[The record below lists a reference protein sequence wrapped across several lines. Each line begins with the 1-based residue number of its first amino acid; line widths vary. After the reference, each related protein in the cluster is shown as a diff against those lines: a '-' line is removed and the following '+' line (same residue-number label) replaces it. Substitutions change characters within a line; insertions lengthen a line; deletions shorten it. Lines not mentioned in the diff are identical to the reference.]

1 MEETIIN
8 NSQTNDNIKVKPKTI
23 NKPSKCDVCGAA
35 ITWFHRARHLKTKT
49 HSDAIYVNHD
59 KFEIK

>member
-1 MEETIIN
+1 MLENIN
-8 NSQTNDNIKVKPKTI
+8 DNPQANDNIKVKPKII

-35 ITWFHRARHLKTKT
+35 ITWVNRARHLKTKK
-49 HSDAIYVNHD
+49 HNDAIYINHI

>member
-1 MEETIIN
+1 MEEIIN
-8 NSQTNDNIKVKPKTI
+8 NSQAIDNIKVKPKII

-35 ITWFHRARHLKTKT
+35 ITWFNRARHLKTKK
-49 HSDAIYVNHD
+49 HIDATYVNYI

>member
-1 MEETIIN
+1 MEENIIIN
-8 NSQTNDNIKVKPKTI
+8 SQANDSIKVKPKII

-35 ITWFHRARHLKTKT
+35 ITWFNRARHLKAKK
-49 HSDAIYVNHD
+49 HIDATYVNYI